1 MKHILTNTILLIF
14 LTFNIGCKSQTNKQT
29 ETLKITNLNDSFTK
43 HDHLVMD
50 WGYSSIIEY
59 KGKKILFDLG
69 NNAEVLEANI
79 RKLNINIKDIDF
91 AVLSHRHSDHMGGM
105 DFLLKE
111 NPTIKI
117 YAPTENFG
125 IYGASLP
132 SSFYKKDPNAPKH
145 RQYYN
150 GHPEEIMHFGKAWS
164 KANIKLITKN
174 TEIIPGFHLIFLV
187 SDFKGTLELSEISLA
202 IDSPSGQNIIIGCGH
217 TGLENIIKE
226 SQKIN
231 PKTNLITGGFHLLQK
246 EDSELNQLITKLDKT
261 YHVKYAAPSHC
272 SGERAMTFFE
282 KTFNNRYIYAGLGE
296 TITLKL

>member
-1 MKHILTNTILLIF
+1 MKIRITYHLLVCILIF
-14 LTFNIGCKSQTNKQT
+14 NTSCSSQTNKNQ
-29 ETLKITNLNDSFTK
+29 ETLRITNLNDSFTK
-43 HDHLVMD
+43 HDHLTMD

-69 NNAEVLEANI
+69 NDAKVLESNI
-79 RKLNINIKDIDF
+79 KKLNINIKDIDF
-91 AVLSHRHSDHMGGM
+91 VVLSHRHSDHMGGM

-111 NPTIKI
+111 NPKVKI

-132 SSFYKKDPNAPKH
+132 SSFYKKDPDAPKH

-150 GHPEEIMHFGKAWS
+150 GHPEETLQFGKAWS
-164 KANIKLITKN
+164 EANIQLITKD

-187 SDFKGTLELSEISLA
+187 SNFKGTLELSEISLS

-217 TGLENIIKE
+217 TGLENIISQ

-231 PKTNLITGGFHLLQK
+231 PATNLITGGFHLLQK
-246 EDSELNQLITKLDKT
+246 EDSELKELINKLKET
-261 YHVKYAAPSHC
+261 YKVKHVAPSHC
-272 SGERAMTFFE
+272 SGERAMTCFE
-282 KTFNNRYIYAGLGE
+282 NTFGNKYIYAGLGE
-296 TITLKL
+296 TIILKP